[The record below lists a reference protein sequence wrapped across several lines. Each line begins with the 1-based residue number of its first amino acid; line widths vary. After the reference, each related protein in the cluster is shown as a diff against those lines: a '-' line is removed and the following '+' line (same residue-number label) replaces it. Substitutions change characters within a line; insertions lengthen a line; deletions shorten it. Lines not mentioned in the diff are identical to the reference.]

1 MGFLAEGPGHALPSQ
16 SEGPD
21 AEVGAP
27 LPRILPINP
36 SWVGFRFTVR
46 SRAERDG
53 CEDSSCSMY
62 QASPCSLDAYGVATD
77 LEGAMSIGVFW
88 GDTLALLP
96 CPTLTFSTLGG
107 LAIFICSQIP
117 LITASCTCFTASPA
131 VLRSRTGGR
140 PDGPRSSHLT
150 SVREKL
156 RIPQAGSP
164 QPSVSPYHAVSKLSI
179 VY

>member
-1 MGFLAEGPGHALPSQ
+1 MQRSALLSP
-16 SEGPD
+16 
-21 AEVGAP
+21 
-27 LPRILPINP
+27 NP
-36 SWVGFRFTVR
+36 SDKPILGGIPLHRTLAGRAGRMRGLFLLYVPGFPVL
-46 SRAERDG
+46 S
-53 CEDSSCSMY
+53 
-62 QASPCSLDAYGVATD
+62 DAYGVATD

-164 QPSVSPYHAVSKLSI
+164 QPSVSPYHAV
-179 VY
+179 